1 MTGHHELCKCA
12 VCRTEAILDH
22 PSKLVRGRVSFKSPD
37 SEIWQKALKLG
48 EKDVLVYDR
57 AAVRKALRE
66 SREHRGVKVPVTI
79 KSILP

>member
-1 MTGHHELCKCA
+1 MPEK
-12 VCRTEAILDH
+12 
-22 PSKLVRGRVSFKSPD
+22 FKSPD

-48 EKDVLVYDR
+48 EKDVLVYDG